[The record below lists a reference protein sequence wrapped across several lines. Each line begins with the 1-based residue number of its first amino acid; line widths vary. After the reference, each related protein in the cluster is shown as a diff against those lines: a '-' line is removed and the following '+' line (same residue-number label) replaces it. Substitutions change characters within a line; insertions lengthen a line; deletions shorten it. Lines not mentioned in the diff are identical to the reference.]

1 MTPCSPPVITHVYQ
15 LNSISQNTGGCYN
28 YRAMHEMSFV
38 ISIIDTV
45 LKEAE
50 KKGLENISSVKASV
64 GAMTGALPEYLEKY
78 FREAS
83 KGTLLEHA
91 VLETKIIPVTAECSD
106 CGSIY
111 TPERSNGYLCPV
123 CRSST
128 GRVIQGRDIVV
139 DSVICD

>member
-1 MTPCSPPVITHVYQ
+1 
-15 LNSISQNTGGCYN
+15 
-28 YRAMHEMSFV
+28 MSFV

-45 LKEAE
+45 LKTAE
-50 KKGLENISSVKASV
+50 EKNIQNITCVKVSV

-91 VLETKIIPVTAECSD
+91 VLETKIIPVAAECSD

-111 TPERSNGYLCPV
+111 TPERSNRYLCPG
-123 CRSST
+123 CGSSS

-139 DSVICD
+139 DSVICN